1 MFGYFVLVLHTH
13 LPYVVGHGRWPH
25 GMDWLNEAAS
35 ECYIPLLNVFNEL
48 RNEGINFKVT
58 INISPILAEQLAS
71 REFAEEFLQ
80 YLDMRIN
87 LAEEDEV
94 EFKRTGRKNLAKVA
108 KFWKEFYSEIK
119 RNFIDTY
126 HTDLLSAFRSLQD
139 SGHIE
144 IITCAATHA
153 YLPLLALDT
162 SVQAQIKLAVKTHEK
177 YFGKK
182 PEGIWL
188 PECAYRPAY
197 RWKIPVELE
206 QNLTPT
212 EYERKGIEEFLS
224 ENGLKFFFVDTA
236 TLRGGKTIGIYIE
249 RFEGLRRL
257 WEQFES
263 QVKYRPE
270 EEKSPY
276 EIYLV
281 GSGKPEKKPVA
292 VLTRDPKTGLQV
304 WSGEWGY
311 PGDAWYL
318 DFHKKKF
325 PSGLR
330 YWRVT
335 NPKADLADKFEYEIE
350 KVEERLEEN
359 SSHFVDLITATL
371 KEHFDKTGKP
381 GVLTAP
387 YDTELFGHWW
397 FEGSRFLKKVF
408 QKLNNSKL
416 VKPATAS
423 ESIEN
428 LTPTTVVSLPEG
440 SWGEGG
446 YHYIWLNK
454 DTEWTWRHIYPDEF
468 KMRELAQKF
477 HNLND
482 EKLIFMLKQLAREL
496 VLLQSS
502 DWQFL
507 ISTISA
513 RDYAEMRVSL
523 HHENF
528 TRIAEIIER
537 YASTGELK
545 FEDWNFVV
553 ECAQRDKVFDE
564 IDIKW
569 WAEVEFP

>member
-48 RNEGINFKVT
+48 RNEGVNLKVT

-335 NPKADLADKFEYEIE
+335 NPKADLADKLEYEIE

-397 FEGSRFLKKVF
+397 FEGPRFLKKVF

-468 KMRELAQKF
+468 KMRELAKKF
-477 HNLND
+477 HNSND

>member
-48 RNEGINFKVT
+48 RNEGVNFKVT

-71 REFAEEFLQ
+71 REFREEFLQ
-80 YLDMRIN
+80 YLDMRIE
-87 LAEEDEV
+87 LAEEDEF
-94 EFKRTGRKNLAKVA
+94 EFNRTGRKNLAKVA

-119 RNFIDTY
+119 RNFVDTY

-162 SVQAQIKLAVKTHEK
+162 SVQSQIKLAIKTHER
-177 YFGKK
+177 YFGRK

-188 PECAYRPAY
+188 PECAYRPGY

-206 QNLTPT
+206 QNLNPI

-224 ENGLKFFFVDTA
+224 ENGLKFFFIDTA

-281 GSGKPEKKPVA
+281 SSGKPEKKPVA

-335 NPKADLADKFEYEIE
+335 NPKADLADKLEYEIE

-371 KEHFDKTGKP
+371 KEHYDKTGKP

-397 FEGSRFLKKVF
+397 FEGPRFLKKVF
-408 QKLNNSKL
+408 EKLNSSDF

-468 KMRELAQKF
+468 KMRDLARKF
-477 HNLND
+477 HNSTD
-482 EKLIFMLKQLAREL
+482 ERLIFMLKQLAREL

-513 RDYAEMRVSL
+513 RDYAEMRVLL

-528 TRIAEIIER
+528 TRIAEIVER
-537 YASTGELK
+537 YVNTGELK

-564 IDIKW
+564 IDLKW

>member
-1 MFGYFVLVLHTH
+1 MFGYFTLVLHTH

-25 GMDWLNEAAS
+25 GMDWLNEAVS

-48 RNEGINFKVT
+48 RNEGVNFKVT

-71 REFAEEFLQ
+71 REFSDEFLQ
-80 YLDMRIN
+80 YLDMRIK
-87 LAEEDEV
+87 LAEEDEI
-94 EFKRTGRKNLAKVA
+94 EFKRTGRKNLAEVA
-108 KFWKEFYSEIK
+108 KFWKEFYLGIK
-119 RNFIDTY
+119 RSFIDAY

-177 YFGKK
+177 YFGRK

-188 PECAYRPAY
+188 PECAYRPGY
-197 RWKIPVELE
+197 KWRIPVELE
-206 QNLTPT
+206 QNLTPV
-212 EYERKGIEEFLS
+212 EYERKGVEEFLS
-224 ENGLKFFFVDTA
+224 ENDLKFFFIDTA
-236 TLRGGKTIGIYIE
+236 TLRGGKTIGVYIE
-249 RFEGLRRL
+249 RFEGLRKL

-281 GSGKPEKKPVA
+281 GSGKPEKRPVA

-335 NPKADLADKFEYEIE
+335 NPKADLADKLEYELE

-371 KEHFDKTGKP
+371 KEHYDKTGKP

-397 FEGSRFLKKVF
+397 FEGPRFLKKVF
-408 QKLNNSKL
+408 QKLSNSEF

-423 ESIEN
+423 EAIEKSN
-428 LTPTTVVSLPEG
+428 PTTVVSLPEG

-454 DTEWTWRHIYPDEF
+454 DTEWTWRHIYPNEF
-468 KMRELAQKF
+468 KMREFAKKF
-477 HNLND
+477 HNSND

-513 RDYAEMRVSL
+513 RDYAEMRVLL

-537 YASTGELK
+537 YTRTGELK

-564 IDIKW
+564 IDPKW

>member
-48 RNEGINFKVT
+48 RNEGVNFKVT

-177 YFGKK
+177 YFGRK

-335 NPKADLADKFEYEIE
+335 NPKADLADKLEYEIE

-397 FEGSRFLKKVF
+397 FEGPRFLKKVF

-468 KMRELAQKF
+468 KMRELAKKF
-477 HNLND
+477 HNS
-482 EKLIFMLKQLAREL
+482 KR
-496 VLLQSS
+496 
-502 DWQFL
+502 
-507 ISTISA
+507 
-513 RDYAEMRVSL
+513 
-523 HHENF
+523 
-528 TRIAEIIER
+528 
-537 YASTGELK
+537 
-545 FEDWNFVV
+545 
-553 ECAQRDKVFDE
+553 
-564 IDIKW
+564 
-569 WAEVEFP
+569 

>member
-48 RNEGINFKVT
+48 RNEGVNFKVT

-335 NPKADLADKFEYEIE
+335 NPKADLADKLEYEIE

-381 GVLTAP
+381 GILTAP

-397 FEGSRFLKKVF
+397 FEGPRFLKKVF

-468 KMRELAQKF
+468 KMRELAKKF

-553 ECAQRDKVFDE
+553 ECAQRDKVFNE

>member
-48 RNEGINFKVT
+48 RNEGVNFKVT

-71 REFAEEFLQ
+71 REFREEFLQ
-80 YLDMRIN
+80 YLDMRIE
-87 LAEEDEV
+87 LAEEDEF
-94 EFKRTGRKNLAKVA
+94 EFNRTGRKNLAKVA

-119 RNFIDTY
+119 RNFVDTY

-162 SVQAQIKLAVKTHEK
+162 SVQSQIKLAIKTHER
-177 YFGKK
+177 YFGRK

-188 PECAYRPAY
+188 PECAYRPGY

-206 QNLTPT
+206 QNLNPI

-224 ENGLKFFFVDTA
+224 ENGLKFFFIDTA

-281 GSGKPEKKPVA
+281 SSGKPEKKPVA

-335 NPKADLADKFEYEIE
+335 NPKADLADKLEYEIE

-371 KEHFDKTGKP
+371 KEHYDKTGKP

-397 FEGSRFLKKVF
+397 FEGPRFLKKVF
-408 QKLNNSKL
+408 EKLNSSDF

-468 KMRELAQKF
+468 KMRDLARKF
-477 HNLND
+477 HNSTD
-482 EKLIFMLKQLAREL
+482 ERLIFMLKQLAREL

-513 RDYAEMRVSL
+513 RDYAEMRVLL

-528 TRIAEIIER
+528 TRIAEIVER
-537 YASTGELK
+537 YVNTGELK

-564 IDIKW
+564 LDLKW

>member
-48 RNEGINFKVT
+48 RNEGVNFKVT

-335 NPKADLADKFEYEIE
+335 NPKADLADKLEYEIE

-397 FEGSRFLKKVF
+397 FEGPGFLKKVF

-468 KMRELAQKF
+468 KMRELAKKF

>member
-48 RNEGINFKVT
+48 RNEGVNFKVT

-177 YFGKK
+177 YFGRK

-318 DFHKKKF
+318 DFHKKKI
-325 PSGLR
+325 SKR
-330 YWRVT
+330 IKV
-335 NPKADLADKFEYEIE
+335 LACHK
-350 KVEERLEEN
+350 
-359 SSHFVDLITATL
+359 
-371 KEHFDKTGKP
+371 
-381 GVLTAP
+381 
-387 YDTELFGHWW
+387 
-397 FEGSRFLKKVF
+397 
-408 QKLNNSKL
+408 SKGR
-416 VKPATAS
+416 P
-423 ESIEN
+423 
-428 LTPTTVVSLPEG
+428 
-440 SWGEGG
+440 
-446 YHYIWLNK
+446 
-454 DTEWTWRHIYPDEF
+454 
-468 KMRELAQKF
+468 
-477 HNLND
+477 
-482 EKLIFMLKQLAREL
+482 
-496 VLLQSS
+496 
-502 DWQFL
+502 
-507 ISTISA
+507 
-513 RDYAEMRVSL
+513 
-523 HHENF
+523 
-528 TRIAEIIER
+528 
-537 YASTGELK
+537 
-545 FEDWNFVV
+545 
-553 ECAQRDKVFDE
+553 C
-564 IDIKW
+564 
-569 WAEVEFP
+569 

>member
-13 LPYVVGHGRWPH
+13 LPYVVSHGRWPH

-35 ECYIPLLNVFNEL
+35 ECYIPLLNIFNEL
-48 RNEGINFKVT
+48 RNEGVNFKVT

-119 RNFIDTY
+119 RNFIDIY

-153 YLPLLALDT
+153 YLPLLVLDT

-335 NPKADLADKFEYEIE
+335 NPKADLADKLEYEIE

-397 FEGSRFLKKVF
+397 FEGPRFLKKVF

-423 ESIEN
+423 GSIEN

-468 KMRELAQKF
+468 KMRELAKKF

>member
-119 RNFIDTY
+119 RNFIDIY

-162 SVQAQIKLAVKTHEK
+162 SVQAQIKLGVKTHEK

-335 NPKADLADKFEYEIE
+335 NPKADLADKLEYEIE

-397 FEGSRFLKKVF
+397 FEGPRFLKKVF

-468 KMRELAQKF
+468 KMRELAKKF

-537 YASTGELK
+537 YASTRELK
-545 FEDWNFVV
+545 VEDWNFVV

>member
-1 MFGYFVLVLHTH
+1 MFGYFTLVLHTH

-25 GMDWLNEAAS
+25 GMDWLNEAVS

-48 RNEGINFKVT
+48 RNEGVNFKVT
-58 INISPILAEQLAS
+58 INISPILAEQLTS
-71 REFAEEFLQ
+71 REFSDEFLQ
-80 YLDMRIN
+80 YLDMRIK
-87 LAEEDEV
+87 LAEEDEI
-94 EFKRTGRKNLAKVA
+94 EFKRTGRKNLAEVA
-108 KFWKEFYSEIK
+108 KFWKEFYLGIK
-119 RNFIDTY
+119 RSFIDAY

-177 YFGKK
+177 YFGRK

-188 PECAYRPAY
+188 PECAYRPGY
-197 RWKIPVELE
+197 KWRIPVELE
-206 QNLTPT
+206 QNLTPV
-212 EYERKGIEEFLS
+212 EYERKGVEEFLS
-224 ENGLKFFFVDTA
+224 ENDLKFFFIDTA
-236 TLRGGKTIGIYIE
+236 TLRGGKTIGVYIE
-249 RFEGLRRL
+249 RFEGLRKL

-281 GSGKPEKKPVA
+281 GSGKPEKRPVA

-335 NPKADLADKFEYEIE
+335 NPKADLADKLEYELE

-371 KEHFDKTGKP
+371 KEHYDKTGKP

-397 FEGSRFLKKVF
+397 FEGPRFLKKVF
-408 QKLNNSKL
+408 QKLNNSEF

-423 ESIEN
+423 EAIEKSN
-428 LTPTTVVSLPEG
+428 PTTVVSLPEG

-454 DTEWTWRHIYPDEF
+454 DTEWTWRHIYPNEF
-468 KMRELAQKF
+468 KMREFAKKF
-477 HNLND
+477 HNSND

-513 RDYAEMRVSL
+513 RDYAEMRVLL

-537 YASTGELK
+537 YTRTGELK

-564 IDIKW
+564 IDPKW

>member
-1 MFGYFVLVLHTH
+1 M
-13 LPYVVGHGRWPH
+13 P
-25 GMDWLNEAAS
+25 
-35 ECYIPLLNVFNEL
+35 
-48 RNEGINFKVT
+48 GI
-58 INISPILAEQLAS
+58 
-71 REFAEEFLQ
+71 
-80 YLDMRIN
+80 
-87 LAEEDEV
+87 
-94 EFKRTGRKNLAKVA
+94 
-108 KFWKEFYSEIK
+108 
-119 RNFIDTY
+119 
-126 HTDLLSAFRSLQD
+126 
-139 SGHIE
+139 
-144 IITCAATHA
+144 
-153 YLPLLALDT
+153 
-162 SVQAQIKLAVKTHEK
+162 
-177 YFGKK
+177 
-182 PEGIWL
+182 
-188 PECAYRPAY
+188 
-197 RWKIPVELE
+197 
-206 QNLTPT
+206 LT
-212 EYERKGIEEFLS
+212 F
-224 ENGLKFFFVDTA
+224 
-236 TLRGGKTIGIYIE
+236 
-249 RFEGLRRL
+249 
-257 WEQFES
+257 
-263 QVKYRPE
+263 
-270 EEKSPY
+270 
-276 EIYLV
+276 
-281 GSGKPEKKPVA
+281 
-292 VLTRDPKTGLQV
+292 TR
-304 WSGEWGY
+304 
-311 PGDAWYL
+311 
-318 DFHKKKF
+318 KKF

-335 NPKADLADKFEYEIE
+335 NPKADLADKLEYEIE

-397 FEGSRFLKKVF
+397 FEGPRFLKKVF

-468 KMRELAQKF
+468 KMRELAKKF
-477 HNLND
+477 HNSND

-537 YASTGELK
+537 YTSTGELK

>member
-48 RNEGINFKVT
+48 RNEGVNFKVT

-224 ENGLKFFFVDTA
+224 ENRLKFFFVDTA

-335 NPKADLADKFEYEIE
+335 NPKADLADKLEYEIE

-397 FEGSRFLKKVF
+397 FEGPRFLKRVF

-468 KMRELAQKF
+468 KMRELAKKF
-477 HNLND
+477 HNSND

-545 FEDWNFVV
+545 FEDWNFVD